1 MFGPNYRRTWLWR
14 SVAIGMIGQTGLWS
28 GLLDAQSAPSLTPVL
43 QSGSQPQL
51 KPIPTGGSVSQ
62 VQGIAPANNDV
73 SRQLEMLYRQDGRE
87 VPEYLQSPGAQA
99 PATQPVYQAPQAAGR
114 PMAPGYQPVQQRPA
128 YVPQPGQVPSGPRP
142 PQQYAR
148 PGATPASMPRQ
159 SAQYGNPMA
168 PGMRV
173 PPGSNGYYQ
182 PQGQPAQ
189 GPAYQTYPASM
200 AQPSYQQPQYN
211 QQPQYTGMPQPAPKG
226 NPVTGFFKKLM
237 GGKSAQPA
245 QPYAPTNV
253 APTPPDYA
261 RTQGIVPQ
269 APGADDVPRMVP
281 AAPQAVPPA
290 MISAAPSA
298 TPIVTNVLDANG
310 VPPSPA
316 GSAPQYAATTTPR
329 VDAAPAQQ
337 PVVSPA
343 PQQPVTQQ
351 PVATATPA
359 PAQGPKLAP
368 LPVPQPAAAPATPPV
383 ATTPQAA
390 PGIAK
395 ARSAPELPML
405 PPVADDAPAFVPEP
419 ASPAANGQD
428 VAAAAEAKSPEA
440 DPFDLAN
447 AFPEMSEA
455 AADGVQKETPFTGL
469 ALDEA
474 DDVDMTTEEP
484 AASTETVETKASV
497 PVEQPVLEAP
507 GAPRL
512 ELPPVESEATATAKT
527 EPAAD
532 PFAEDP
538 FASQPIEPE
547 PKKETAAA
555 APALAAPA
563 SDDPFAPSPA
573 QAPVA
578 EKPARTDGAPALLP
592 QAPAANAAPVA
603 KATPSEADEKMRRI
617 RERDGMTG
625 LKGFCP
631 VTLRDQRELRDAQ
644 TQFESAYRGQ
654 KYHFASADAKLR
666 FEANPARYA
675 PAAYGADVVSLARD
689 KDVVEGTL
697 DHAAWFRGRLYLFGS
712 QTSHDEF
719 VSNPIEFAVGV
730 DED

>member
-14 SVAIGMIGQTGLWS
+14 SVAIGVIGQAGLWN
-28 GLLDAQSAPSLTPVL
+28 GLLDAQSAPLTPVP
-43 QSGSQPQL
+43 GAQPQL
-51 KPIPTGGSVSQ
+51 KRVPTGGSVSQ
-62 VQGIAPANNDV
+62 VQGTAPANTDI
-73 SRQLEMLYRQDGRE
+73 SRQLEMLYRQDGRD

-99 PATQPVYQAPQAAGR
+99 PAQQPVYQAPQAAGR
-114 PMAPGYQPVQQRPA
+114 PMAPSYQPVQQQRPA
-128 YVPQPGQVPSGPRP
+128 YAPQPGQIPAGPRP

-148 PGATPASMPRQ
+148 PGAVPAGMPRQ
-159 SAQYGNPMA
+159 SQYGNPMA

-182 PQGQPAQ
+182 PQPQQGQA
-189 GPAYQTYPASM
+189 PAYQTYPASM
-200 AQPSYQQPQYN
+200 AQPSYQQPAYN
-211 QQPQYTGMPQPAPKG
+211 QQGYNQQPQPAPKG

-261 RTQGIVPQ
+261 RTQGMIPQ
-269 APGADDVPRMVP
+269 APGADDVPARMIP
-281 AAPQAVPPA
+281 AAPQSAAPAV
-290 MISAAPSA
+290 ISAVPSA
-298 TPIVTNVLDANG
+298 TPIVTNILDAYG

-316 GSAPQYAATTTPR
+316 GGAPQYVATTTPR
-329 VDAAPAQQ
+329 VEAAPVQQ
-337 PVVSPA
+337 PVISPA

-351 PVATATPA
+351 PVVTATPA
-359 PAQGPKLAP
+359 PAQGPSLA
-368 LPVPQPAAAPATPPV
+368 LPPAPQPAAAPATSPA

-390 PGIAK
+390 PGIAT

-419 ASPAANGQD
+419 ASPAATGQD

-455 AADGVQKETPFTGL
+455 AADGDQKKETPFTGL

-474 DDVDMTTEEP
+474 DDVDMTAEEP
-484 AASTETVETKASV
+484 AASAETAQAKTPA
-497 PVEQPVLEAP
+497 PTEQPVLEAP

-512 ELPPVESEATATAKT
+512 ELPPVESEAAATAKT
-527 EPAAD
+527 EPVAD

-547 PKKETAAA
+547 PKKEPAAT

-563 SDDPFAPSPA
+563 SDDPFAPSPK
-573 QAPVA
+573 QAPIA
-578 EKPARTDGAPALLP
+578 EKPARADGAPALLP
-592 QAPAANAAPVA
+592 QTPAANAAPVA

-719 VSNPIEFAVGV
+719 VANPIEFAVGV

>member
-14 SVAIGMIGQTGLWS
+14 SVAIGVIGQAGMWN
-28 GLLDAQSAPSLTPVL
+28 GLLDAQSAPLTPIL

-51 KPIPTGGSVSQ
+51 KPVPTGGSVSQ
-62 VQGIAPANNDV
+62 VQGTAPANSDI

-99 PATQPVYQAPQAAGR
+99 PAAQPVYQAPQAAGR
-114 PMAPGYQPVQQRPA
+114 SMAPSYQPMQQPRPGYA
-128 YVPQPGQVPSGPRP
+128 PQPGQVPSGPRP

-148 PGATPASMPRQ
+148 PGATPAGMPRP
-159 SAQYGNPMA
+159 SAQYGNAVA

-189 GPAYQTYPASM
+189 GPGYQTYPASM

-226 NPVTGFFKKLM
+226 NPVTGFFKKLV

-261 RTQGIVPQ
+261 RTQGAIPP
-269 APGADDVPRMVP
+269 APGADEAPARMMP

-298 TPIVTNVLDANG
+298 TPIVTNVLDAYG

-316 GSAPQYAATTTPR
+316 GGAPQFAATATPR
-329 VDAAPAQQ
+329 VEAAPAQQ
-337 PVVSPA
+337 PVILPA
-343 PQQPVTQQ
+343 PQQPV
-351 PVATATPA
+351 VTATPA
-359 PAQGPKLAP
+359 PAQGPSLAP
-368 LPVPQPAAAPATPPV
+368 LPVPQPAAPPV

-390 PGIAK
+390 PGIAT

-405 PPVADDAPAFVPEP
+405 PPVVDDAPAFVPEP
-419 ASPAANGQD
+419 ASPATNGQD
-428 VAAAAEAKSPEA
+428 VAATSEAKSPEA

-474 DDVDMTTEEP
+474 DDVDMTAEEP
-484 AASTETVETKASV
+484 EASTETAQTKTPATT
-497 PVEQPVLEAP
+497 EQPVLEAP

-512 ELPPVESEATATAKT
+512 ELPPAEAAATAKT
-527 EPAAD
+527 EQAAD

-538 FASQPIEPE
+538 FASQPIEPG
-547 PKKETAAA
+547 PKKETAATG
-555 APALAAPA
+555 PALAAPT
-563 SDDPFAPSPA
+563 SDDPFAPSLA
-573 QAPVA
+573 QTPVA
-578 EKPARTDGAPALLP
+578 EKPARTGGAPALLP
-592 QAPAANAAPVA
+592 QTPAANAAPVA

-644 TQFESAYRGQ
+644 TQFEAAYRGQ

-689 KDVVEGTL
+689 KDVIEGTL

-712 QTSHDEF
+712 QASHDEF
-719 VSNPIEFAVGV
+719 VANPIEFAVGI

>member
-14 SVAIGMIGQTGLWS
+14 SVAIGVIGQSGLWN
-28 GLLDAQSAPSLTPVL
+28 GPLDAQSAPLTPVL

-51 KPIPTGGSVSQ
+51 KPVPTGGSVSQ
-62 VQGIAPANNDV
+62 VQGTAPANSDI
-73 SRQLEMLYRQDGRE
+73 SRQLEMLYRQDGRD

-99 PATQPVYQAPQAAGR
+99 PAAQPVYQAPQAAGR
-114 PMAPGYQPVQQRPA
+114 PMAPNAHQPMQQQRPA
-128 YVPQPGQVPSGPRP
+128 YAPQPGQVPTAARP
-142 PQQYAR
+142 PQQYFR
-148 PGATPASMPRQ
+148 PGATPAGMPRQ

-168 PGMRV
+168 PGMRM

-182 PQGQPAQ
+182 PQQGQ

-200 AQPSYQQPQYN
+200 AQPSYQQPAYN
-211 QQPQYTGMPQPAPKG
+211 QQPAYAQQPQPAPKG
-226 NPVTGFFKKLM
+226 NPVTGFFKKLL

-245 QPYAPTNV
+245 PPYAPTNV

-261 RTQGIVPQ
+261 RTQGMVPQ
-269 APGADDVPRMVP
+269 APGADDVPARMMP
-281 AAPQAVPPA
+281 AAPQSAPPA
-290 MISAAPSA
+290 TIAAVPSA
-298 TPIVTNVLDANG
+298 TPIVTNILDANG
-310 VPPSPA
+310 IPPSPA
-316 GSAPQYAATTTPR
+316 GGAPQFAATTTPR
-329 VDAAPAQQ
+329 VDAQPAQQ
-337 PVVSPA
+337 PMISPA
-343 PQQPVTQQ
+343 PQQPV
-351 PVATATPA
+351 ATATQT
-359 PAQGPKLAP
+359 PAQGPSLAP
-368 LPVPQPAAAPATPPV
+368 LPVPQPATAPATPPV

-390 PGIAK
+390 PGIAT

-419 ASPAANGQD
+419 ASPAANAQD
-428 VAAAAEAKSPEA
+428 VAATSEAKSPET

-484 AASTETVETKASV
+484 AASTETAETKTPATT
-497 PVEQPVLEAP
+497 EQPVFEAP

-512 ELPPVESEATATAKT
+512 ELPPAEPEAAATAKT

-547 PKKETAAA
+547 PKKEPAATG
-555 APALAAPA
+555 PTLAAPT

-592 QAPAANAAPVA
+592 QTPAANAAPVA
-603 KATPSEADEKMRRI
+603 KAKPSEADEKMRRI

-644 TQFESAYRGQ
+644 TQFEAAYRGQ

-712 QTSHDEF
+712 QASHDEF

>member
-14 SVAIGMIGQTGLWS
+14 SVAIGVIGQAGMWN
-28 GLLDAQSAPSLTPVL
+28 GLLDAQPAPMLTPVL
-43 QSGSQPQL
+43 QGGVQPQL
-51 KPIPTGGSVSQ
+51 KPVPTGGSVSQ
-62 VQGIAPANNDV
+62 VQGTAPANSDI

-87 VPEYLQSPGAQA
+87 VPEYLQSPGGQA
-99 PATQPVYQAPQAAGR
+99 PANQPVYQAPQAGGR
-114 PMAPGYQPVQQRPA
+114 PMTPNYQPMQQQRPGYA
-128 YVPQPGQVPSGPRP
+128 PQPGQVPSGPRP

-148 PGATPASMPRQ
+148 PGATPAGMPRP
-159 SAQYGNPMA
+159 SAQYGNAVA

-189 GPAYQTYPASM
+189 APAYQTYPASM

-226 NPVTGFFKKLM
+226 NPVTGFFKKLV

-261 RTQGIVPQ
+261 RTQGMVPP
-269 APGADDVPRMVP
+269 APGEDEAPARMMP
-281 AAPQAVPPA
+281 AAPQSAPPA
-290 MISAAPSA
+290 MISAVPSA
-298 TPIVTNVLDANG
+298 TPIVTNVLDAYG
-310 VPPSPA
+310 VPPSPT
-316 GSAPQYAATTTPR
+316 GGAPQFAATTTPR
-329 VDAAPAQQ
+329 VEAAPVQQ
-337 PVVSPA
+337 PVISPA

-351 PVATATPA
+351 PVATATQA
-359 PAQGPKLAP
+359 PANGPSLA
-368 LPVPQPAAAPATPPV
+368 LPPAPQPAAAPATP
-383 ATTPQAA
+383 QAA
-390 PGIAK
+390 PGIAT
-395 ARSAPELPML
+395 ARSAPGLPML

-419 ASPAANGQD
+419 AAPATNGLD
-428 VAAAAEAKSPEA
+428 VAGTAETKSPEA

-474 DDVDMTTEEP
+474 DDVDMTMEEAAAP
-484 AASTETVETKASV
+484 AETAQAKA
-497 PVEQPVLEAP
+497 PATTEQPILEAP

-512 ELPPVESEATATAKT
+512 ELPPLEAEAAATAKT

-547 PKKETAAA
+547 PKKEPAAA
-555 APALAAPA
+555 APALAAPTL
-563 SDDPFAPSPA
+563 DDPFAPSPA
-573 QAPVA
+573 KAAVA
-578 EKPARTDGAPALLP
+578 EKPARTTNGAPALLP
-592 QAPAANAAPVA
+592 QTPAANAAPVA
-603 KATPSEADEKMRRI
+603 KAAPSEADEKMRRI

-712 QTSHDEF
+712 QASHDEF
-719 VSNPIEFAVGV
+719 VSNPVEFAVGI